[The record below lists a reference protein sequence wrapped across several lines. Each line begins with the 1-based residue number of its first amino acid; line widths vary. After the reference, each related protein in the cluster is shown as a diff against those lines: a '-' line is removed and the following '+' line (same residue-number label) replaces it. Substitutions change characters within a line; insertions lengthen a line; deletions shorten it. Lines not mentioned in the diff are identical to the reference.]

1 MEEPPPSYD
10 YTPCIYPHDIVNA
23 SSFQIKLSLFVQLIE
38 QTMSEKY
45 QVFTVKFSNS
55 VKIQLMNDKGHYYKI
70 IITLRE
76 NSTGGY
82 TYRYWK
88 FDTIELD
95 ALLLTETKLEE
106 FLDILKNTADSYI
119 GKKKI
124 CVLL

>member
-1 MEEPPPSYD
+1 M
-10 YTPCIYPHDIVNA
+10 A
-23 SSFQIKLSLFVQLIE
+23 S
-38 QTMSEKY
+38 KY